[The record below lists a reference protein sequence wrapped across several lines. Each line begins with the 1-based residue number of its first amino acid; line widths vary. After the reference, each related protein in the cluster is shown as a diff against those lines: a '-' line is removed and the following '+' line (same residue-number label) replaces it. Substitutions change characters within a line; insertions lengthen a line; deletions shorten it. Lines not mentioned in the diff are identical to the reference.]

1 MSTLKVGTIQDHA
14 NSNNALLI
22 DSSGRI
28 TAPANPKFSV
38 RLGTTTGNTDYTT
51 PASIPTY
58 DVPLDTEDFDIG
70 GCMSITGS
78 VATFTS
84 PITGYYQFNLTV
96 TFQSAGNSTHVNTF
110 FDVNGTLTSDLAD
123 NHYRVIT
130 DPEGGGYHTLAQS
143 ALINVPAGQT
153 VKPKI
158 YVATDTTVIIRR
170 GSRFQGFLV
179 P

>member
-1 MSTLKVGTIQDHA
+1 
-14 NSNNALLI
+14 
-22 DSSGRI
+22 
-28 TAPANPKFSV
+28 
-38 RLGTTTGNTDYTT
+38 
-51 PASIPTY
+51 
-58 DVPLDTEDFDIG
+58 
-70 GCMSITGS
+70 MSITGS

-96 TFQSAGNSTHVNTF
+96 TFQSGGNSTHVNTF
-110 FDVNGTLTSDLAD
+110 FDVNCTLTSDLAD

-153 VKPKI
+153 VKPKL
-158 YVATDTTVIIRR
+158 YVATDTTVAIRR
-170 GSRFQGFLV
+170 GTRFQGFLV

>member
-22 DSSGRI
+22 DSSGRV
-28 TAPANPKFSV
+28 TEPAKPKFGV
-38 RLGTTTGNTDYTT
+38 RLATTTGNGNYTT
-51 PASIPTY
+51 PADIPTY

-70 GCMSITGS
+70 GCVSITGS

-96 TFQSAGNSTHVNTF
+96 AFKMVNAGHVNTF
-110 FDVNGTLTSDLAD
+110 FDVNGVLELNKPAD

-130 DPEGGGYHTLAQS
+130 DPEGGGYHTLTQS
-143 ALINVPAGQT
+143 ALINVT
-153 VKPKI
+153 LVK
-158 YVATDTTVIIRR
+158 
-170 GSRFQGFLV
+170 Q
-179 P
+179 

>member
-22 DSSGRI
+22 DSSGRV
-28 TAPANPKFSV
+28 TAPANPKFGV
-38 RLGTTTGNTDYTT
+38 RLATTTGNGNYTT
-51 PASIPTY
+51 PADIPTY

-70 GCMSITGS
+70 GCVSITGS

-96 TFQSAGNSTHVNTF
+96 AFQSAGNAGHVNTF
-110 FDVNGTLTSDLAD
+110 FDVNGTLTSNEAD

-130 DPEGGGYHTLAQS
+130 DPEGGGYHTLTQS

-153 VKPKI
+153 VKPKL